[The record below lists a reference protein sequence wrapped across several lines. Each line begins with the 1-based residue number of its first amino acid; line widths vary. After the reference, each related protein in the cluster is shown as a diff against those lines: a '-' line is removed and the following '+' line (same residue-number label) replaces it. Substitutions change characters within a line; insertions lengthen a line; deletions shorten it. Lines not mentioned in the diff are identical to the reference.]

1 MESFLS
7 INVIVAVVMETQMC
21 SSPPVQR
28 KKLSKYRSEW
38 QVECVNGNTVQ
49 FVLSAEECHVRV
61 IQGQRMQSGIVQIII
76 PKNCTV
82 VIGLYCV

>member
-1 MESFLS
+1 M
-7 INVIVAVVMETQMC
+7 VVVFFSVNMPTDS

-38 QVECVNGNTVQ
+38 QIDRVHGNTVR
-49 FVLSAEECHVRV
+49 FVFSAEEYHVRA

-76 PKNCTV
+76 PENCTV
-82 VIGLYCV
+82 VIGLHCV